1 MKNSIEEY
9 EYHISYSE
17 EDAAYI
23 ATVAEFPYLSAD
35 GSSPAAAYE
44 AIKSVVEAAV
54 DILRD
59 EQKDIP
65 LPLSKRE
72 YKGNI
77 SLRLSPETHRMAAIQ
92 ARQEGCSLNQFLT
105 SLIERNL
112 YADSIEAVIDKLC
125 LIINGQLKVTDNL
138 TQRPNQ
144 QNPFWAKASHSQ
156 DFENY
161 EVDTTVPEQRITNVS
176 QEEA

>member
-1 MKNSIEEY
+1 MQRNTSKSKLQGYCKDEGVRMKNSIEEY

-23 ATVAEFPYLSAD
+23 GTVSEFPYLSAD
-35 GSSPAAAYE
+35 GPSPAAAYE

-54 DILRD
+54 EILRD
-59 EQKDIP
+59 EGKDIP
-65 LPLSKRE
+65 LPLTKRE

-77 SLRLSPETHRMAAIQ
+77 SLRLSPETHRMAAIR

-112 YADSIEAVIDKLC
+112 YADSIETVIDKLC
-125 LIINGQLKVTDNL
+125 SIINDQLKVTDNL
-138 TQRPNQ
+138 IHRPNQ
-144 QNPFWAKASHSQ
+144 KNPSWTKAPH
-156 DFENY
+156 F
-161 EVDTTVPEQRITNVS
+161 
-176 QEEA
+176 